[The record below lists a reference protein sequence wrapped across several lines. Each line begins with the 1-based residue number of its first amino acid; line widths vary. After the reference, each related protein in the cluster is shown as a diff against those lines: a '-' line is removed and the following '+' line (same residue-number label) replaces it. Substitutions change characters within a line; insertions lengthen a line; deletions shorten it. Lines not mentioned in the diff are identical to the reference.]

1 MRGAISMETIDSRVR
16 DILRVKFMV
25 GLFDMPYQK
34 DLAAADKEVNS
45 PENQKVA
52 LQASRESIVLLK
64 NIKNTLPLNLDS
76 IKTISVTGPNADDA
90 RYALAHYGPQAVE
103 VTTVLEGIKAKMK
116 NKGEV
121 LYTKGCDIVDA
132 NWPESEIFPSPLTV
146 SEQQEIDKA
155 VINAQKSDVCIIV
168 LGGSQRTCGENKS
181 RSSIDLPGHQQK
193 LLEAVY
199 ATGKP
204 IVLVMINGRPNSI
217 NWAEKYIPAILETW
231 YPGSQGGTAVADV
244 LFGDYNPGGKLTVT
258 IPKSVGQIPFNF
270 PAKPASQVDGGKGVG
285 MDGKM
290 SRLNGALYP
299 FGYGLSYTTFEY
311 SDLEISSRLITPNQD
326 VTITCN
332 VTNTGKVAGDEV
344 VQLYVRDLISSVTTY
359 EKNLRGFERV
369 QLKSGETKKVSFVIR
384 PRDLQLLDKKNEWII
399 EPGDFAIMI
408 GASSEDIRLN
418 GTLTVKDYN
427 QIVVRKSGKEE
438 TGAYRLVIDGDEN
451 MGWTG
456 AKGDYITLPMKEG
469 ATPSEIKILWQN
481 IETSTAFEI
490 QASSG
495 GGQFLTV
502 YSGNVIPSNEYITY
516 PLKGDIVSDV
526 RIVMTSGKG
535 TIAEVILNGVEK

>member
-1 MRGAISMETIDSRVR
+1 
-16 DILRVKFMV
+16 
-25 GLFDMPYQK
+25 
-34 DLAAADKEVNS
+34 
-45 PENQKVA
+45 
-52 LQASRESIVLLK
+52 
-64 NIKNTLPLNLDS
+64 
-76 IKTISVTGPNADDA
+76 
-90 RYALAHYGPQAVE
+90 
-103 VTTVLEGIKAKMK
+103 
-116 NKGEV
+116 
-121 LYTKGCDIVDA
+121 
-132 NWPESEIFPSPLTV
+132 
-146 SEQQEIDKA
+146 
-155 VINAQKSDVCIIV
+155 
-168 LGGSQRTCGENKS
+168 
-181 RSSIDLPGHQQK
+181 
-193 LLEAVY
+193 
-199 ATGKP
+199 
-204 IVLVMINGRPNSI
+204 
-217 NWAEKYIPAILETW
+217 
-231 YPGSQGGTAVADV
+231 
-244 LFGDYNPGGKLTVT
+244 
-258 IPKSVGQIPFNF
+258 
-270 PAKPASQVDGGKGVG
+270 

-451 MGWTG
+451 MG
-456 AKGDYITLPMKEG
+456 
-469 ATPSEIKILWQN
+469 
-481 IETSTAFEI
+481 
-490 QASSG
+490 
-495 GGQFLTV
+495 
-502 YSGNVIPSNEYITY
+502 
-516 PLKGDIVSDV
+516 
-526 RIVMTSGKG
+526 
-535 TIAEVILNGVEK
+535 

>member
-1 MRGAISMETIDSRVR
+1 METIDSRVR

>member
-1 MRGAISMETIDSRVR
+1 M
-16 DILRVKFMV
+16 
-25 GLFDMPYQK
+25 
-34 DLAAADKEVNS
+34 
-45 PENQKVA
+45 
-52 LQASRESIVLLK
+52 
-64 NIKNTLPLNLDS
+64 
-76 IKTISVTGPNADDA
+76 
-90 RYALAHYGPQAVE
+90 
-103 VTTVLEGIKAKMK
+103 
-116 NKGEV
+116 
-121 LYTKGCDIVDA
+121 
-132 NWPESEIFPSPLTV
+132 TV

-481 IETSTAFEI
+481 IINSCQLWKKRKNEI
-490 QASSG
+490 K
-495 GGQFLTV
+495 
-502 YSGNVIPSNEYITY
+502 Y
-516 PLKGDIVSDV
+516 
-526 RIVMTSGKG
+526 
-535 TIAEVILNGVEK
+535 